1 MTWARYGSA
10 LCLATVLSACGH
22 SPARDEG
29 LPLDE
34 HLSRLGYRQAEAV
47 ESVQRF
53 DIDGWQYLDKQHI
66 VVGHGP
72 GRSYLLTFSRPC
84 RNLSFSNTLG
94 FSTTVGVLTRLD
106 RVVSTD
112 GSGFPEYCL
121 IETIHRLEKVP
132 RSGT

>member
-1 MTWARYGSA
+1 MTWARYGGV
-10 LCLATVLSACGH
+10 LCLAWLLGACGH
-22 SPARDEG
+22 SPLRDEG

-34 HLSRLGYRQAEAV
+34 HLARLGYRQVEAV

-66 VVGHGP
+66 VFGHGP

-112 GSGFPEYCL
+112 DSGFPEYCL
-121 IETIHRLEKVP
+121 IETIHQLEKVP

>member
-1 MTWARYGSA
+1 MRWVGYGSV
-10 LCLATVLSACGH
+10 LCLAAVLSACGH
-22 SPARDEG
+22 SPVRDDS

-34 HLSRLGYRQAEAV
+34 HLSKLGYRQGEAV

-66 VVGHGP
+66 IFGHGP
-72 GRSYLLTFSRPC
+72 RRSYLLKFSRPC

-106 RVVSTD
+106 KVVSTD
-112 GSGFPEYCL
+112 GGGFPEYCL
-121 IETIHRLEKVP
+121 IEEIHRLEKVP
-132 RSGT
+132 RTGT